1 MASDIASG
9 WARDWAVPPGEILEE
24 ALEERRMSQAEL
36 ARRMNRPLKTIN
48 EIIKGKAAITSETA
62 LQLELAVGINARFWN
77 NLERNF
83 REHQARTSSRAAL
96 ETDAA
101 WANRFPLQALRKHNL
116 IGPGRGRAETLE
128 SLLRF
133 FRLTSPAAWERQWQ
147 PISALFR
154 GAGRKSATTEALTAW
169 LRWGEVLAEK
179 TVQTEPYSPEAFR
192 LALTQTRAMVRQDLT
207 LIFEQLQE
215 LWGKAGVVLVGVP
228 EIPHAPL
235 SGAARWLYSDRPLV
249 QISLRYG
256 TDDQIW
262 FSIFH
267 EADHVLEHSR
277 RLVFIDTGY
286 DDTDE
291 MEAHAN
297 AFARDWLVPSDPYEA
312 FVAAGKFDPDAV
324 RVIAKQMELPPGIVV
339 GLLQHDGHIPPS
351 RLNSLKRPVRWT
363 NQ

>member
-1 MASDIASG
+1 MPADWSQLQIRPRASPGVRDVTLLKSQLLYQLSYAGAPVIVFAESSSACRRNHGRPPALLSKLLSNLKTVVTPDDVARDQIAGLRSGNASDAG
-9 WARDWAVPPGEILEE
+9 M
-24 ALEERRMSQAEL
+24 RREGSSDRGSQA
-36 ARRMNRPLKTIN
+36 
-48 EIIKGKAAITSETA
+48 
-62 LQLELAVGINARFWN
+62 
-77 NLERNF
+77 
-83 REHQARTSSRAAL
+83 RA
-96 ETDAA
+96 
-101 WANRFPLQALRKHNL
+101 K
-116 IGPGRGRAETLE
+116 
-128 SLLRF
+128 
-133 FRLTSPAAWERQWQ
+133 
-147 PISALFR
+147 
-154 GAGRKSATTEALTAW
+154 
-169 LRWGEVLAEK
+169 
-179 TVQTEPYSPEAFR
+179 
-192 LALTQTRAMVRQDLT
+192 M
-207 LIFEQLQE
+207 
-215 LWGKAGVVLVGVP
+215 VGVP
-228 EIPHAPL
+228 EIPRAPL

-277 RLVFIDTGY
+277 RLVFIDTG
-286 DDTDE
+286 DDNTDE

-324 RVIAKQMELPPGIVV
+324 RAFAKQMELPPGIVV